1 MTGDTNLLKALHSL
15 QEADAALV
23 TQEPRVS
30 EAVGQL
36 RVARRA
42 LMAEL
47 GLLDP
52 VPNLPKN
59 TMLVPHEIASKIALH
74 AKKSDEFFLG
84 DREAL

>member
-1 MTGDTNLLKALHSL
+1 
-15 QEADAALV
+15 
-23 TQEPRVS
+23 
-30 EAVGQL
+30 
-36 RVARRA
+36 
-42 LMAEL
+42 
-47 GLLDP
+47 LDP